1 MPQAVVEH
9 GVSAGASS
17 AGLVAA
23 AAAAAARAAQLPL
36 LWVADDINALTVF
49 LWDGSAALVATAVLL
64 LESARDFGQVVADE
78 VMLFLK

>member
-17 AGLVAA
+17 AGLVA